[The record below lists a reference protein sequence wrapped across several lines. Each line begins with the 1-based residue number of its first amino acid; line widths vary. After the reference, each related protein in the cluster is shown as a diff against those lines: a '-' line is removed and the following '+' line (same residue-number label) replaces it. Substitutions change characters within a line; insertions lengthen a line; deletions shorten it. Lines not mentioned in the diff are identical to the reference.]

1 MPLPGPNNTVVERVW
16 ISAGQHLLEGE
27 LAYGEDMPAPRGAAV
42 LACSHPLLGGSMHNN
57 VIRGLGDGLA
67 ERGLVT
73 LRFNYR
79 GVGGSQGPTIDAA
92 RPVAE
97 FWKTSHVPGELSLW
111 QDVQAAIG
119 FLRRSTAAVLPLTLI
134 GYSFGS
140 ALLPYLGP
148 AAAYVLIAPPLN
160 QHDYEGLLAVRAPI
174 LVIVSES
181 DFTHNA
187 DRLRSWFDRLP
198 APKRLVQT
206 PGDNHFFRGQEPWLM
221 ETVFAFLQDQAGVTA
236 DDANPAATVARQHG
250 RGPERT
256 AA

>member
-16 ISAGQHLLEGE
+16 FSAGQHLLEGE
-27 LAYGEDMPAPRGAAV
+27 LAYGEGMPAPRGAAV

-79 GVGGSQGPTIDAA
+79 GVGGSQGPTIDVA
-92 RPVAE
+92 RHVAE

-148 AAAYVLIAPPLN
+148 AAAYVLIAPPP
-160 QHDYEGLLAVRAPI
+160 EPA
-174 LVIVSES
+174 
-181 DFTHNA
+181 
-187 DRLRSWFDRLP
+187 RLRGAPGSARAHPRDRFRERFYPQRRPL
-198 APKRLVQT
+198 AELV
-206 PGDNHFFRGQEPWLM
+206 R
-221 ETVFAFLQDQAGVTA
+221 
-236 DDANPAATVARQHG
+236 PAACAQAVGADAGRQPFLPGAGAVARGDRVCFPSGPG
-250 RGPERT
+250 RSDSR
-256 AA
+256 